1 MKLNI
6 LITYKSGFNST
17 FNTVNWI
24 YQSINLTDFRKLSDE
39 EEFFNTIML
48 FKKIKNLP

>member
-6 LITYKSGFNST
+6 LITYKSNLNFTLDKN
-17 FNTVNWI
+17 NWI
-24 YQSINLTDFRKLSDE
+24 YKSINLIDFRELSDE

-48 FKKIKNLP
+48 FKK